1 MLNEKLII
9 ASRLEI
15 LNAKIERLMLQQQI
29 DRREIEDEIKELQ
42 VQQAEIAAEENS
54 LVLIQEKNT

>member
-15 LNAKIERLMLQQQI
+15 LNAKLERLMLQQELN
-29 DRREIEDEIKELQ
+29 RREIEDEIKELQ